1 MKHFISRS
9 SCSQVF
15 FQEAVLENFSKLIRK
30 NLWWSLFLTKLQ
42 VWCKKRPQQIFF
54 RKITPIL
61 WKKITC
67 KHLFQKYLLDQSG
80 LDKLR
85 ICVRDVLKII
95 NFANRS
101 TWLFFNKNVQ
111 EHIFA
116 VTWVHEATLKLGSHL
131 QKKLCYLIESPLKMM
146 KNVFYFI
153 LKALFILKIFRFLS
167 QLFGHVGKTAWL
179 ER

>member
-42 VWCKKRPQQIFF
+42 VWSKKRPQQIFF

-131 QKKLCYLIESPLKMM
+131 QKKIVLFNWKPFKNDEKCFLFYLKSS
-146 KNVFYFI
+146 FH
-153 LKALFILKIFRFLS
+153 S
-167 QLFGHVGKTAWL
+167 QDI
-179 ER
+179 